1 MAAIRSRSAI
11 SSAETLT
18 CRLRIKLAI
27 TFRLRGFYRL
37 WATNAHSASVNL
49 AEGKMG
55 ILGFAVL
62 VIAIMGVWGFATR
75 TWANSHPDSPVAQ
88 TLIHFW

>member
-1 MAAIRSRSAI
+1 MHNGR
-11 SSAETLT
+11 
-18 CRLRIKLAI
+18 
-27 TFRLRGFYRL
+27 
-37 WATNAHSASVNL
+37 VNL

-62 VIAIMGVWGFATR
+62 VIAIVGVWGFATR
-75 TWANSHPDSPVAQ
+75 TWANRHPDSPVAQ